1 MLLNQWFKKLRDE
14 KSTTLKKKINVDI
27 LDSLDTLRISD
38 MIFKILSTQSNKQS
52 IYMNEIF
59 WIAWY
64 FLCKLVEIR
73 PQSIQEKF
81 LGFFPKWPDITKFL

>member
-1 MLLNQWFKKLRDE
+1 
-14 KSTTLKKKINVDI
+14 
-27 LDSLDTLRISD
+27 
-38 MIFKILSTQSNKQS
+38 
-52 IYMNEIF
+52 MNEIF

-81 LGFFPKWPDITKFL
+81 LGFFKNDPTSQNFFRQCYEYIDVHKDKLSNNVLHDFYKK